1 MSEEILNPATE
12 SAIDLLNRVGARQ
25 WRDKDDQWI
34 ISIPRQHARLR
45 VALAVEDLE
54 KDAGAK
60 ACVLWVQRRE

>member
-1 MSEEILNPATE
+1 MSEAMLDATTE
-12 SAIDLLNRVGARQ
+12 QALDLLNRVGARQ

-45 VALAVEDLE
+45 VVAAIEDLE
-54 KDAGAK
+54 RSAEAK